1 MVKKVVLNL
10 IAIAEIIIFFCPIWL
25 PVVYEP
31 TRQYWHWYE
40 MVLYVFVQAVLLF
53 AYFKIEKSDLK

>member
-1 MVKKVVLNL
+1 MSKSILLNL

-25 PVVYEP
+25 PIIYEP

-40 MVLYVFVQAVLLF
+40 MVLYVAIQAFLIF
-53 AYFKIEKSDLK
+53 MYFKIEKSESN